1 VYYDFSGTSGNHAG
15 MAHLVKLLRQ
25 HIPYIRLI
33 KSVPHHYTGGK
44 YIAQIFAVLLAL
56 YFKFVLKKEDKVF
69 LFEYLTKGTAYQAL
83 TAQVM
88 KAMGISQPIYALIHL
103 SGQHLLESYNSV
115 EVIQKGLNSVD
126 KIFVFGSSL
135 TRFLREIGFK
145 KEIVTTFH
153 YVDTNYYQPIANKG
167 SQQSLQVICMGSLK
181 RNFALLQQIVANSP
195 GITFHILMG
204 RNNLQPHFEKVNNV
218 KLYPFLSEA
227 EMLHLMQS
235 CDVGMSVL
243 EDTIGSNVITTS
255 MAVGLVQV
263 VSDVG
268 SIRDYCDES
277 HSFLCSTEQDFLNA
291 LVRLDRDRDMLYQL
305 RQITLQKAAALSHK
319 VFINQFKEFV

>member
-1 VYYDFSGTSGNHAG
+1 
-15 MAHLVKLLRQ
+15 
-25 HIPYIRLI
+25 
-33 KSVPHHYTGGK
+33 
-44 YIAQIFAVLLAL
+44 
-56 YFKFVLKKEDKVF
+56 
-69 LFEYLTKGTAYQAL
+69 
-83 TAQVM
+83 
-88 KAMGISQPIYALIHL
+88 
-103 SGQHLLESYNSV
+103 
-115 EVIQKGLNSVD
+115 
-126 KIFVFGSSL
+126 
-135 TRFLREIGFK
+135 
-145 KEIVTTFH
+145 
-153 YVDTNYYQPIANKG
+153 
-167 SQQSLQVICMGSLK
+167 
-181 RNFALLQQIVANSP
+181 
-195 GITFHILMG
+195 
-204 RNNLQPHFEKVNNV
+204 
-218 KLYPFLSEA
+218 
-227 EMLHLMQS
+227 MQS